1 MNPSAR
7 VTSVEALAE
16 LRAALCLFRER
27 AQAALAAADVEVR
40 RSVDSLR
47 DYLVRW
53 QNELRVQQEEL
64 TRAKTALIQRKW
76 GYQEGKGAGTT
87 EAELAVKVAQQR
99 LRHAEQQIETV
110 RRWQRL
116 LPQSVQ
122 EYEGPSR
129 SLSGTLD
136 ADVRR
141 SIALLET
148 QIATLEAYANLAPPS
163 TEPKPPPPPPP
174 TEETP

>member
-7 VTSVEALAE
+7 VTSVEALAD
-16 LRAALCLFRER
+16 LRTALCLFRER

-47 DYLVRW
+47 DHLLRW

-76 GYQEGKGAGTT
+76 GHQEGKGAGTT
-87 EAELAVKVAQQR
+87 EAELAVKAAQQR
-99 LRHAEQQIETV
+99 LRHAEAQIEAV

-116 LPQSVQ
+116 LNRV
-122 EYEGPSR
+122 
-129 SLSGTLD
+129 TVLD
-136 ADVRR
+136 EDPFSDPVELQDVIDAAKRLKMQPDR
-141 SIALLET
+141 DWS
-148 QIATLEAYANLAPPS
+148 
-163 TEPKPPPPPPP
+163 
-174 TEETP
+174 